1 MNEFLDQ
8 NYIKNDEL
16 LQIYKHYLSQF
27 DNISV
32 RETSGVEILKNDF
45 EISSTLVLDPV
56 FLLSK
61 EHYIKNIVSN
71 SFINDKNCYM
81 FKYFFSPTE
90 NEDKIIN
97 KVAIDR
103 NLNIIH
109 TNIEVTSPI
118 EDWVAKIYNSKLF
131 ITNSFHGLCFAII
144 FNKDFI
150 CIANKNIGNARMKST
165 LELFGLEKYL
175 VQSVNEITTR
185 PDLFDP
191 IDWEKVNSILEREKE
206 RSLKWLKD
214 ALEAPKD
221 FSKVDPADAIIQ
233 NLNNKILA
241 LQSNMSNQ
249 LSAEGVSNLL
259 DYNKNYRRY
268 IKYKIFKNFVFGS
281 TRERY
286 KKKQKIYHEKI
297 RSARRIKRGIAG
309 V

>member
-1 MNEFLDQ
+1 MN
-8 NYIKNDEL
+8 
-16 LQIYKHYLSQF
+16 
-27 DNISV
+27 V
-32 RETSGVEILKNDF
+32 
-45 EISSTLVLDPV
+45 
-56 FLLSK
+56 
-61 EHYIKNIVSN
+61 
-71 SFINDKNCYM
+71 
-81 FKYFFSPTE
+81 
-90 NEDKIIN
+90 
-97 KVAIDR
+97 
-103 NLNIIH
+103 
-109 TNIEVTSPI
+109 VTSI
-118 EDWVAKIYNSKLF
+118 EDWLTRIYKSKLF
-131 ITNSFHGLCFAII
+131 VTNSFHGLCFAII

-175 VQSVNEITTR
+175 VQSVNEIKTR

-191 IDWEKVNSILEREKE
+191 IDWDRVNSILAKEKE

-221 FSKVDPADAIIQ
+221 FSKVDPADVIIQ

-241 LQSNMSNQ
+241 LQSAN
-249 LSAEGVSNLL
+249 
-259 DYNKNYRRY
+259 YNKVTIAGMANVLNYNENYRKY
-268 IKYKIFKNFVFGS
+268 LKYKIFKNFVFGS